1 MGGRCYGFRMR
12 SRCAVAFGVGLAA
25 VVRGGGS
32 GWLGWR
38 VLRAPGLAAVLGS
51 CEDGARAQQKIFDI
65 ARGGAGRA
73 RGAPH
78 AVSISEAELNSFL
91 SRNLVEVAKM
101 PVSVRAVRLAG
112 DGLVE
117 FKGLLLLRDVLSASP
132 LASLVPGGWL
142 DRQVWLHLTARASL
156 EVGATR
162 SQRRYLRFDLQR
174 FAIGRQPLP
183 GFFRWLLPSPGLQGL
198 LRWRMPDSVESITIE
213 PGAVV
218 IRTSS

>member
-1 MGGRCYGFRMR
+1 MR
-12 SRCAVAFGVGLAA
+12 SGCAVAFGVALGAVVLGGTSLWMGWRLVQEPDVPAA
-25 VVRGGGS
+25 VGS
-32 GWLGWR
+32 
-38 VLRAPGLAAVLGS
+38 PG
-51 CEDGARAQQKIFDI
+51 DGARAQQKIFDV
-65 ARGGAGRA
+65 ARGGAARA
-73 RGAPH
+73 RSTPH
-78 AVSISEAELNSFL
+78 TVVLSEAELNGFL

-112 DGLVE
+112 DGIVE
-117 FKGLLLLRDVLSASP
+117 FKGLLLLRDVLAASP
-132 LASLVPGGWL
+132 LASLVPAAWL

-183 GFFRWLLPSPGLQGL
+183 GFFRWLLPSPGLHGL

-213 PGAVV
+213 SGTVA
-218 IRTSS
+218 IRSSS

>member
-1 MGGRCYGFRMR
+1 MR
-12 SRCAVAFGVGLAA
+12 SGCAVAFGVALAA
-25 VVRGGGS
+25 VVLGGGS
-32 GWLGWR
+32 LWVGWR
-38 VLRAPGLAAVLGS
+38 LLQEPDLTAALGS
-51 CEDGARAQQKIFDI
+51 SEDGARGQQKIFDI

-73 RGAPH
+73 RGTQH
-78 AVSISEAELNSFL
+78 AVVISEAELNAFL
-91 SRNLVEVAKM
+91 SRNLVEIAKM

-112 DGLVE
+112 DGIVE

-132 LASLVPGGWL
+132 LASLIPGAWL
-142 DRQVWLHLTARASL
+142 DRQVWLRLTARASL

-213 PGAVV
+213 SGTVS
-218 IRTSS
+218 IKTSS

>member
-1 MGGRCYGFRMR
+1 VR
-12 SRCAVAFGVGLAA
+12 SGCAVAFGLVLGA
-25 VVRGGGS
+25 VVLAGGLL
-32 GWLGWR
+32 WIGWR
-38 VLRAPGLAAVLGS
+38 LIQEPDVAAAQGS
-51 CEDGARAQQKIFDI
+51 ADDAARAQQKIFDV
-65 ARGGAGRA
+65 ARGGPA
-73 RGAPH
+73 RGRSPLH
-78 AVSISEAELNSFL
+78 TVILSEAELNAFL

-112 DGLVE
+112 DGIVE

-132 LASLVPGGWL
+132 LASLVPGAWL
-142 DRQVWLHLTARASL
+142 DRQVWLHLTARASV

-183 GFFRWLLPSPGLQGL
+183 GFFRGLLPSQGLQGL

-213 PGAVV
+213 SGTAV

>member
-1 MGGRCYGFRMR
+1 MR
-12 SRCAVAFGVGLAA
+12 SGCALAFGVALAA
-25 VVRGGGS
+25 VVLGAGS
-32 GWLGWR
+32 LWVGWR
-38 VLRAPGLAAVLGS
+38 LLQEPDLTAALGS
-51 CEDGARAQQKIFDI
+51 SDDGARAQQKMFDI

-73 RGAPH
+73 RGAQH
-78 AVSISEAELNSFL
+78 AVVISEAELNGFL

-112 DGLVE
+112 DGIVE
-117 FKGLLLLRDVLSASP
+117 FKGLLSLRDVLSASP
-132 LASLVPGGWL
+132 LSTLVPGAWL
-142 DRQVWLHLTARASL
+142 DRQVWLHLTARASV

-174 FAIGRQPLP
+174 FAIGRQSLP
-183 GFFRWLLPSPGLQGL
+183 GFFRGLLPSPGLQGL

-213 PGAVV
+213 SGTVS

>member
-1 MGGRCYGFRMR
+1 MR
-12 SRCAVAFGVGLAA
+12 SGCAVAFGVALAA
-25 VVRGGGS
+25 VVLGGGS
-32 GWLGWR
+32 LWVGWR
-38 VLRAPGLAAVLGS
+38 LLQEPELTAALGS
-51 CEDGARAQQKIFDI
+51 SEDGARGQQKIFDI

-73 RGAPH
+73 RGTQH
-78 AVSISEAELNSFL
+78 AVVISEAELNAFF
-91 SRNLVEVAKM
+91 SRNLVEIAKI

-112 DGLVE
+112 DGIVE

-132 LASLVPGGWL
+132 LASLIPGAWL
-142 DRQVWLHLTARASL
+142 DRQVWLRLTARASL

-162 SQRRYLRFDLQR
+162 SQRRYLRFDLQS

-213 PGAVV
+213 SGAVS